1 MTSSTATTI
10 QNVRPKGSRGIRP
23 CGEPPGRFPGGPP
36 SCRGGSGVRGRRS
49 VGESAMR
56 RLYRATLTVPLRWLY
71 SAPRADVAQ
80 LARASA
86 CHAEGRGFESLHP
99 LSRKPRRSGAFV
111 VLGVDVVFARAMS
124 NWPDQSYDAW
134 S

>member
-10 QNVRPKGSRGIRP
+10 QNVRPNGSRGIRP
-23 CGEPPGRFPGGPP
+23 CGGAPGRFAGGPP

-56 RLYRATLTVPLRWLY
+56 RLYRAPLTFPPRWLY

-99 LSRKPRRSGAFV
+99 LLEEPRYGAV
-111 VLGVDVVFARAMS
+111 
-124 NWPDQSYDAW
+124 
-134 S
+134 